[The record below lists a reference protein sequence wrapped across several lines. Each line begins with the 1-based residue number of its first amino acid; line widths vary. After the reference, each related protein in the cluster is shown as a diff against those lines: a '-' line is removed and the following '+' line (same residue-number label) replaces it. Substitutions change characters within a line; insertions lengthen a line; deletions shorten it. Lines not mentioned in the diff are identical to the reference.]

1 MKKKMQIEAKCTV
14 ESCEVFCGMGTS
26 LFYKRLGRGDGA
38 VHLLIFSSLFYFD
51 PCDCVFLFVS
61 VFVYLILVQRE
72 RDSAVY

>member
-1 MKKKMQIEAKCTV
+1 
-14 ESCEVFCGMGTS
+14 MGTS

-38 VHLLIFSSLFYFD
+38 VLYLLIFSSLFYFD

-72 RDSAVY
+72 KEIPLYINCDILSVQLNNVSMVMP